1 MNDFLLLNQN
11 ISANVT
17 IIKFELVWE
26 EKYVTIIC
34 WRYRKIKIQT
44 TFSKVSVRH
53 ETCLLKFFSEQCSNA
68 LKDFLVSLS
77 PTFSYS
83 LTPYIKLPSYVRTSY
98 WSAKSILMSVRH
110 GFMNFIQIGSTKQIP
125 MLEVSL
131 AILLVISKNKKR
143 DWATFD

>member
-53 ETCLLKFFSEQCSNA
+53 ETCLLTFFFRTMQQRTQ
-68 LKDFLVSLS
+68 KI
-77 PTFSYS
+77 FSQS
-83 LTPYIKLPSYVRTSY
+83 ISY
-98 WSAKSILMSVRH
+98 
-110 GFMNFIQIGSTKQIP
+110 
-125 MLEVSL
+125 
-131 AILLVISKNKKR
+131 ILLYSYAIYQITFICTYILLKRQKHFNVRPIRFHEFHTNWKIQSKYR
-143 DWATFD
+143 Y

>member
-44 TFSKVSVRH
+44 TFSKVSLRYA
-53 ETCLLKFFSEQCSNA
+53 TCLLKFFSEQCSNA

-77 PTFSYS
+77 PTFSCS

-98 WSAKSILMSVRH
+98 WSAKSILMSVPH
-110 GFMNFIQIGSTKQIP
+110 GFMNFIQIGRYKANTDARSQF
-125 MLEVSL
+125 SY
-131 AILLVISKNKKR
+131 LVGNIRK
-143 DWATFD
+143 